1 MRQMLAAVAAA
12 CAVVAATTGRAAAQ
26 IGNSQAAIPG
36 GQVVSTSYPLKA
48 GGAMIPRAVS
58 PAGTPIGSPL
68 MNPMS
73 GNVINP
79 YKQPGFDPSLIVAP
93 ASGFPGS
100 PSPDLIDK
108 LYDKLDSVTSFFR
121 PAPSPRPTY
130 TPGISRRNKER
141 AMERNFHRD

>member
-1 MRQMLAAVAAA
+1 MRQILAAVATA
-12 CAVVAATTGRAAAQ
+12 CAVAGTAGNAAAQ
-26 IGNSQAAIPG
+26 IGTSQAAIPG
-36 GQVVSTSYPLKA
+36 GQVVSSSYPLKA

-58 PAGTPIGSPL
+58 PAGTPIGSPFV
-68 MNPMS
+68 NPMS

-93 ASGFPGS
+93 ASGFPGN

-108 LYDKLDSVTSFFR
+108 LYDKLDSVTSFFK
-121 PAPSPRPTY
+121 PSPSPRPTY